1 MVEGAGTRLALVVP
15 ESVAER
21 VTAYVAA
28 GRVALVQSPI
38 GGDG

>member
-1 MVEGAGTRLALVVP
+1 VP
-15 ESVAER
+15 GPVAER

-28 GRVALVQSPI
+28 GRVALIQAPI